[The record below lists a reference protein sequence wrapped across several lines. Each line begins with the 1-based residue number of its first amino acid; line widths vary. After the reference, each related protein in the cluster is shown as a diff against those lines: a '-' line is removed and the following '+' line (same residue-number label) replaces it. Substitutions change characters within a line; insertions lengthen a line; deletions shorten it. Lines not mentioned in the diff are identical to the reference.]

1 MWEYPSS
8 WKHIILKG
16 SIKHKPE
23 LRMYHFLIWK
33 LCREKD
39 PWKKQGES
47 FLEENIFLETLK
59 TLLL

>member
-8 WKHIILKG
+8 WKHKDQYL
-16 SIKHKPE
+16 KHKPE

-33 LCREKD
+33 LCREKN
-39 PWKKQGES
+39 PWRKQGEA